1 MSDASLENRINELI
15 KKINWLESELQKE
28 KETNMLLLKELA
40 IIRNIL
46 TMSSLTYNSSKKIV
60 LLSRSL
66 NAGELAK
73 DIVEILMTE
82 GPLNISQ
89 LTNKLKRV
97 RGKAS
102 RKTVSAKL
110 AELLSLGVVETVKG
124 KESEKLYKVKD
135 SE

>member
-1 MSDASLENRINELI
+1 MSDASLENKINELI
-15 KKINWLESELQKE
+15 KKINWLERELQKE
-28 KETNMLLLKELA
+28 KESNALLLKELA
-40 IIRNIL
+40 IIRDIL
-46 TMSSLTYNSSKKIV
+46 TMSSLTYSSSKKIV

-66 NAGELAK
+66 KAGELAK
-73 DIVEILMTE
+73 DIAEILMLE

-89 LTNKLKRV
+89 LTKKLKEV

-110 AELLSLGVVETVKG
+110 TELLSLGLVETVKG
-124 KESEKLYKVKD
+124 KKSEKLFKVRE

>member
-1 MSDASLENRINELI
+1 MGDTSLEDRINELV
-15 KKINWLESELQKE
+15 KKINRLEDELRKE
-28 KETNMLLLKELA
+28 KETNVLLLKELA

-46 TMSSLTYNSSKKIV
+46 TMSSLTYNSSKKVV

-66 NAGELAK
+66 KAGELAK

-82 GPLNISQ
+82 GPLNVSQ
-89 LTNKLKRV
+89 LTNKLKEV

-102 RKTVSAKL
+102 RKTVSARL
-110 AELLSLGVVETVKG
+110 VELLSLGLVETVEG
-124 KESEKLYKVKD
+124 KKSEKLYKLKD

>member
-1 MSDASLENRINELI
+1 MGDTSLEDRINELV
-15 KKINWLESELQKE
+15 KKINWLEDELQKE
-28 KETNMLLLKELA
+28 KETNVLLLKELA

-66 NAGELAK
+66 KAGELAK

-82 GPLNISQ
+82 GPLNVSQ
-89 LTNKLKRV
+89 LTNKLKEV

-110 AELLSLGVVETVKG
+110 VELLSLGLVETVEG
-124 KESEKLYKVKD
+124 KKSEKLYKLKD

>member
-1 MSDASLENRINELI
+1 MGDTSLEDRINELV
-15 KKINWLESELQKE
+15 KKINWLEDELRKE
-28 KETNMLLLKELA
+28 KETNVLLLKELA

-66 NAGELAK
+66 KAGELAK

-82 GPLNISQ
+82 GPLNVSQ
-89 LTNKLKRV
+89 LTNKLKEV

-110 AELLSLGVVETVKG
+110 VELLSLGLVETVEG
-124 KESEKLYKVKD
+124 KKSEKLYKLKD

>member
-1 MSDASLENRINELI
+1 MNDTSLEDRINELVR
-15 KKINWLESELQKE
+15 KINWLEGELQKE
-28 KETNMLLLKELA
+28 KETNALLLKELA

-46 TMSSLTYNSSKKIV
+46 TMSSLTYNSSKKLV

-66 NAGELAK
+66 KAGGLAK
-73 DIVEILMTE
+73 DIVEILITE
-82 GPLNISQ
+82 GPLNVSQ
-89 LTNKLKRV
+89 LTNKLKEV

-110 AELLSLGVVETVKG
+110 IELLGLGLVETVEG
-124 KESEKLYKVKD
+124 KKSEKLYRVKD

>member
-1 MSDASLENRINELI
+1 MNDTSLEDRINELVR
-15 KKINWLESELQKE
+15 KINWLEGELQKE
-28 KETNMLLLKELA
+28 KETNALLLKELA

-46 TMSSLTYNSSKKIV
+46 TMSSLTYNSSKKLV

-66 NAGELAK
+66 KAGGLAK
-73 DIVEILMTE
+73 DIVEILITE
-82 GPLNISQ
+82 GPLNVSQ
-89 LTNKLKRV
+89 LTNKLKEV

-110 AELLSLGVVETVKG
+110 IELLSLGLVETVEG
-124 KESEKLYKVKD
+124 KKSEKLYRVKD

>member
-1 MSDASLENRINELI
+1 
-15 KKINWLESELQKE
+15 
-28 KETNMLLLKELA
+28 A

-46 TMSSLTYNSSKKIV
+46 TMSSLTYNSSKKLV

-66 NAGELAK
+66 KAGGLAK
-73 DIVEILMTE
+73 DIVEILITE
-82 GPLNISQ
+82 GPLNVSQ
-89 LTNKLKRV
+89 LTNKLKEV

-110 AELLSLGVVETVKG
+110 IELLGLGLVETVEG
-124 KESEKLYKVKD
+124 KKSEKLYRVKD